1 MDYPFKSWK
10 DYYAAFEESLNTEFY
25 NEKYPEYGKQYD
37 LVGMKVDYD
46 IINGFLESGM
56 DAQEG
61 LDGFVQAILNGARYA
76 SDLGLFVTRIIKIF
90 VKAGADPTK
99 NFDILF
105 EPGYDFRPKY
115 FEDEIHNY
123 NVRGMLIDVFMK
135 HGLDPS
141 KYYDFSSI
149 KGTYWEDIDDETIE
163 TRYEKA
169 LFMVLKYY
177 SYALGG
183 TVDYTNL
190 KYYTDPAYEKYFT
203 ESDFAYQKFI
213 NS

>member
-1 MDYPFKSWK
+1 MDYPFKTWK

-25 NEKYPEYGKQYD
+25 METYPEYYKKEKSDFQ
-37 LVGMKVDYD
+37 
-46 IINGFLESGM
+46 IIKEFLESGM
-56 DAQEG
+56 DSQEG
-61 LDGFVQAILNGARYA
+61 LDGFVNAILNGSRYA
-76 SDLGLFVTRIIKIF
+76 TELGNIVTKTVKMFVD
-90 VKAGADPTK
+90 AGANPTLC
-99 NFDILF
+99 FDIIF
-105 EPGYDFRPKY
+105 EPNYDFRPKY
-115 FEDEIHNY
+115 FEDEVHNY

-135 HGLDPS
+135 HGLNPNE
-141 KYYDFSSI
+141 YYDFSSI

-163 TRYEKA
+163 NNYGKA